1 MATVTPPHATSP
13 VPGPAAG
20 DLAPAAQPA
29 PEPRARSGRRAGRRR
44 AAWLTQTGRVL
55 LGLVFVGPL
64 LFLFV
69 SSLKPDLQIFADLG
83 SWRAFLPVGD
93 ISLDNYTAV
102 FDRVPFARLLLNSIG
117 ISAVTVA
124 LGLVINSLAAFG
136 LARLRWRGKQLVL
149 TAIIATLIVP
159 FETLALPLV
168 WWVNKLPS
176 LRLEGFHLELTQG
189 WLDTY
194 QVQVIPFLAN
204 AFSIYLFY
212 QYFTSIPTELD
223 EAARMDGA
231 GWFRIYRRVV
241 MPLSGPA
248 VATVA
253 ILTFLPAW
261 NSYLWPLM
269 VVQSEELRPVMIGI
283 QYFFQLN
290 VSWGQIMAYASMITL
305 PVLALFLAFQKAFIG
320 SIASSGVKG

>member
-1 MATVTPPHATSP
+1 MTTLASR
-13 VPGPAAG
+13 PAAATATPRG
-20 DLAPAAQPA
+20 KAATT
-29 PEPRARSGRRAGRRR
+29 RRR
-44 AAWLTQTGRVL
+44 TWLVVTLRIVL
-55 LGLVFVGPL
+55 ALVFTLPL
-64 LFLFV
+64 LFMFV
-69 SSLKPDLQIFADLG
+69 SSLKPDLQIFKDLG
-83 SWRAFLPVGD
+83 SWRAFAPLGH
-93 ISLDNYTAV
+93 ISFDNYLGV
-102 FDRVPFARLLLNSIG
+102 FDRVPFARFLLNSIG
-117 ISAVTVA
+117 ISAITVV
-124 LGLVINSLAAFG
+124 LGVFVNSLAAFG
-136 LARLRWRGKQLVL
+136 LSRLQWRGQQLVL

-176 LRLEGFHLELTQG
+176 LELNGFHLAFTTG

-194 QVQVIPFLAN
+194 QVQIIPFVAN

-212 QYFTSIPTELD
+212 QYFSSIPRELD

-231 GWFRIYRRVV
+231 SSFRIYRNVV

-248 VATVA
+248 IATVA

-269 VVQSEELRPVMIGI
+269 VVQTEELRPVMVGM

-290 VSWGQIMAYASMITL
+290 VAWGQVMAYASMITV
-305 PVLALFLAFQKAFIG
+305 PVLALFLAFQRSFIN